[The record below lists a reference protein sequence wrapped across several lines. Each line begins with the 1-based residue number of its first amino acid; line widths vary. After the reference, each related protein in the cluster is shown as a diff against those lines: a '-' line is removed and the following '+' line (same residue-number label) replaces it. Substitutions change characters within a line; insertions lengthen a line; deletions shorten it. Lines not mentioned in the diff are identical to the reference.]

1 MNLWK
6 RKGENTQGN
15 VGDVGKD
22 TVQRYVSMMET
33 VTGIVEI
40 VAIITSE
47 LELTESKMEQYIHLI
62 NNKNLS
68 SIFENVSKNQKH

>member
-15 VGDVGKD
+15 VGAVGKD

-62 NNKNLS
+62 NNKNLELYNNS
-68 SIFENVSKNQKH
+68 